1 MIRSFFLYF
10 ISLFFAING
19 QGQVQYRA
27 EIKRADGFHIAF
39 NIAEDFINGK
49 RKWAIKNAD
58 EQIPVNNFL
67 QRADSLFVEMPFFEA
82 EMRLKKTSVG
92 YEGQW
97 KKVGSK
103 GDIYMPLI
111 IEKGTSR
118 IKLGSLKPVQNI
130 TGRWKTLFTNQEG
143 KSSSAI
149 AEFKQSGN
157 TLYGTFLTTTGDYR
171 FLEGSIAGDT
181 LALSGFDG
189 THAFFFSARI
199 DKSGSLVKG
208 VFASGATS
216 MENWSAERDAV
227 AELDGSDARMYV
239 RGVDSVLNFQ
249 FPDLDSNLVSL
260 QDERFKNKVV
270 VIQIMGS
277 WCPNCMDETAF
288 LSEYYRQ
295 NRLKGV
301 EMIGLAYEYSLDFS
315 KASKSLSRFRDR
327 FKVEYPMLIT
337 GVTSSDTLRTEK
349 TLPEMTNIKAFP
361 SMIILGKDG
370 KVKST
375 HAGYE
380 GPATGVHHE
389 KFKREFNETIEQLLK
404 QY

>member
-1 MIRSFFLYF
+1 M
-10 ISLFFAING
+10 G

-39 NIAEDFINGK
+39 NITENFINGK
-49 RKWAIKNAD
+49 RKWTIKNAD
-58 EQIPVNNFL
+58 EQIPINNL
-67 QRADSLFVEMPFFEA
+67 RQRADSLFVEMPFFEA

-111 IEKGTSR
+111 IQKGTSR
-118 IKLGSLKPVQNI
+118 IILGSVKPVQNI
-130 TGRWKTLFTNQEG
+130 TGRWKTVFTNQEG
-143 KSSSAI
+143 RSSSAI

-157 TLYGTFLTTTGDYR
+157 ILYGTFLTTTGDYR
-171 FLEGSIAGDT
+171 FLEGSIASDT

-199 DKSGSLVKG
+199 DKSGNLVKG

-216 MENWSAERDAV
+216 METWTAERDAV

-249 FPDLDSNLVSL
+249 FPDLDSNIVSL

-295 NRLKGV
+295 NKLKGV
-301 EMIGLAYEYSLDFS
+301 EVIGLA
-315 KASKSLSRFRDR
+315 
-327 FKVEYPMLIT
+327 
-337 GVTSSDTLRTEK
+337 
-349 TLPEMTNIKAFP
+349 
-361 SMIILGKDG
+361 
-370 KVKST
+370 
-375 HAGYE
+375 
-380 GPATGVHHE
+380 
-389 KFKREFNETIEQLLK
+389 
-404 QY
+404 

>member
-1 MIRSFFLYF
+1 
-10 ISLFFAING
+10 
-19 QGQVQYRA
+19 
-27 EIKRADGFHIAF
+27 
-39 NIAEDFINGK
+39 
-49 RKWAIKNAD
+49 
-58 EQIPVNNFL
+58 
-67 QRADSLFVEMPFFEA
+67 
-82 EMRLKKTSVG
+82 
-92 YEGQW
+92 
-97 KKVGSK
+97 
-103 GDIYMPLI
+103 MPLLI
-111 IEKGTSR
+111 QKGTSR
-118 IKLGSLKPVQNI
+118 IRLGPAKPVHNI
-130 TGRWKTLFTNQEG
+130 TGRWKTVFTNQEG

-181 LALSGFDG
+181 IALSGFDG

-199 DKSGSLVKG
+199 DKSGNLVKG

-216 MENWSAERDAV
+216 METWSAERDAV

-249 FPDLDSNLVSL
+249 FPDLDSNIVSL

-270 VIQIMGS
+270 IIQIMGS

-295 NRLKGV
+295 NKAKGIEIV
-301 EMIGLAYEYSLDFS
+301 GLAYEYSLDFS

-337 GVTSSDTLRTEK
+337 GVISSDTMRTEK

-404 QY
+404 L